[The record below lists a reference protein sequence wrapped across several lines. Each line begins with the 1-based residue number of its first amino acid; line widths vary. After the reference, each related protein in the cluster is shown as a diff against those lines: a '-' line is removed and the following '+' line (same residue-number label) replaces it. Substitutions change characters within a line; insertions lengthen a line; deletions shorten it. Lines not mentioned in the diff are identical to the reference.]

1 MIFTEEWLRQYVNP
15 ALGTDELADALTMAG
30 LEVEEVRT
38 IAPAFS
44 GVVVGGG
51 RRGVPPLR
59 SGALGLHLR
68 HLAVTSYWMNRGRP
82 FRS

>member
-38 IAPAFS
+38 IAPAFPAS
-44 GVVVGGG
+44 
-51 RRGVPPLR
+51 
-59 SGALGLHLR
+59 
-68 HLAVTSYWMNRGRP
+68 
-82 FRS
+82 